1 MFFYFLI
8 ITLIKFLLCYNKTVY
23 KIIIIKGELTMQDIY
38 QSLNSDE
45 NIDELAK
52 ELVHI
57 PGEELAKFLDS
68 LEINLPRSLRF
79 GALQKVLFPIL
90 EKEYNDLLNNESS
103 AEGPERLEESRRQ
116 TRLGWLDTFSETQYE
131 NELFRFNN
139 REIDRAYFEEMWK
152 RIIKYLIKE
161 SVPKNFIADFLE
173 KRISKYQSQAPAKL
187 FNKALDSFI
196 CDEEGNFDGLL
207 IEQFKKRVLVSATIT
222 ELKQIGAKYGVKV
235 PTRLTKIQVLDIII
249 KELKDREEYI
259 PEVHSE
265 LNDFNLKE
273 LEEFARL
280 NNIIAFAYINKDQ
293 MIDIMLDEYFET
305 EHKIVHYNKA
315 EDISQDIEAEP
326 VIMPEVIEETVDESI
341 TVEENSVEEP
351 KEIAKEEVL
360 QDITEEVEPLEKE
373 EPIEVAPTDQEVVQ
387 EVTNEQKT
395 SQTPVN
401 LSDESFEDLKQ
412 EIITL
417 QQMVRELS
425 KDIDDLKEDNEIDL
439 QEFDKVKK
447 RLFPR
452 WFKTII
458 LIGFFISL
466 FLIIFIPLAHY
477 YRNVIIVKQIAD
489 LLDKVPFFGDRSLLE
504 FIIDFFRGLIN

>member
-1 MFFYFLI
+1 
-8 ITLIKFLLCYNKTVY
+8 
-23 KIIIIKGELTMQDIY
+23 
-38 QSLNSDE
+38 
-45 NIDELAK
+45 
-52 ELVHI
+52 
-57 PGEELAKFLDS
+57 
-68 LEINLPRSLRF
+68 
-79 GALQKVLFPIL
+79 
-90 EKEYNDLLNNESS
+90 
-103 AEGPERLEESRRQ
+103 
-116 TRLGWLDTFSETQYE
+116 
-131 NELFRFNN
+131 
-139 REIDRAYFEEMWK
+139 
-152 RIIKYLIKE
+152 
-161 SVPKNFIADFLE
+161 
-173 KRISKYQSQAPAKL
+173 
-187 FNKALDSFI
+187 
-196 CDEEGNFDGLL
+196 
-207 IEQFKKRVLVSATIT
+207 LVSATIT

-249 KELKDREEYI
+249 KELKEREEYI

-293 MIDIMLDEYFET
+293 MIDIMLDEYFES
-305 EHKIVHYNKA
+305 EHKIIHYNKA
-315 EDISQDIEAEP
+315 EDICQDIEAEP
-326 VIMPEVIEETVDESI
+326 VIMPKVEEETIEESTQVEESI
-341 TVEENSVEEP
+341 PVEEP

-373 EPIEVAPTDQEVVQ
+373 EPVEMASIDEEAVQ

-395 SQTPVN
+395 TPAPVN
-401 LSDESFEDLKQ
+401 FSDESVEDLKQ

-425 KDIDDLKEDNEIDL
+425 KDIDDLK
-439 QEFDKVKK
+439 K

-452 WFKTII
+452 WFKTLI

-477 YRNVIIVKQIAD
+477 YRNVIIIKQIAD
-489 LLDKVPFFGDRSLLE
+489 LLDKVPFFGERSLLE

>member
-1 MFFYFLI
+1 
-8 ITLIKFLLCYNKTVY
+8 
-23 KIIIIKGELTMQDIY
+23 
-38 QSLNSDE
+38 
-45 NIDELAK
+45 
-52 ELVHI
+52 
-57 PGEELAKFLDS
+57 
-68 LEINLPRSLRF
+68 
-79 GALQKVLFPIL
+79 
-90 EKEYNDLLNNESS
+90 
-103 AEGPERLEESRRQ
+103 
-116 TRLGWLDTFSETQYE
+116 
-131 NELFRFNN
+131 
-139 REIDRAYFEEMWK
+139 MWK

-187 FNKALDSFI
+187 FNRALDPFI

-249 KELKDREEYI
+249 KELKEREEYI

-293 MIDIMLDEYFET
+293 MIDIMLDEYFES
-305 EHKIVHYNKA
+305 EHKIIHYNKA

-326 VIMPEVIEETVDESI
+326 VIMPEVEEETIEESTQVEESI
-341 TVEENSVEEP
+341 PVEEP

-373 EPIEVAPTDQEVVQ
+373 EPVEMASIDEEAVQ

-395 SQTPVN
+395 TPAPVN
-401 LSDESFEDLKQ
+401 FSDESVEDLKQ

-439 QEFDKVKK
+439 QEFDKIKK

-452 WFKTII
+452 WFKTLI

-477 YRNVIIVKQIAD
+477 YRNVIIIKQIAD
-489 LLDKVPFFGDRSLLE
+489 LLDKVPFFGERSLLE